1 MLSEIKAKYEFMN
14 IKNVSREDILAV
26 HRVPLQ
32 LMKIIPNN
40 FGELEYINGASLF
53 LNELVSI
60 LRRLKEFE
68 D

>member
-1 MLSEIKAKYEFMN
+1 MN

-60 LRRLKEFE
+60 LKRLKEF
-68 D
+68 DD